1 MEKLNNVMNKNIN
14 NSIDDRIKK
23 IVRESLKKIVEERWY
38 SDSDTS
44 LLIDQ
49 PSQSNEKQQ
58 LLEMARINKNETN
71 IFPYNKWEVR
81 IWSNDHNPPHFH
93 VVCDG
98 WNISF
103 CIEDGSLLNID
114 SQGSKESVKK
124 YMLVNVKTWLEE
136 KCVVQPK
143 LTNKEN
149 AILQWEQLHD
159 R

>member
-58 LLEMARINKNETN
+58 LLEMARINKNYCC
-71 IFPYNKWEVR
+71 P
-81 IWSNDHNPPHFH
+81 
-93 VVCDG
+93 
-98 WNISF
+98 
-103 CIEDGSLLNID
+103 
-114 SQGSKESVKK
+114 VKLK
-124 YMLVNVKTWLEE
+124 R
-136 KCVVQPK
+136 
-143 LTNKEN
+143 
-149 AILQWEQLHD
+149 A
-159 R
+159 